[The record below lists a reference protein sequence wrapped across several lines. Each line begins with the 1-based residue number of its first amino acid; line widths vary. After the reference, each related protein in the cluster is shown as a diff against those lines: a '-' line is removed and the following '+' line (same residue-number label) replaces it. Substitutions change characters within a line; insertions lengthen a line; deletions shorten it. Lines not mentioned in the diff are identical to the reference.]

1 MNAGA
6 VGSNSRISADCSVYI
21 HIPFCVRKC
30 RYCAFYSVAADA
42 EMQQEYLRG
51 IKRELDMY
59 KPASLFS
66 TVFLGGG
73 SPSAMER
80 GILYDLVEWIGQ
92 YRQTG
97 AEFTIEVNPGQTD
110 APFFTQLL
118 RRGVNRI
125 SIGAQ
130 SFDDKELALLGR
142 IHTVAE
148 IDRCIADARRAGFEN
163 IGLDLM
169 FAIPGSTLSDWAAS
183 LDKAIAMKPTHLSAY
198 SLTYEGDTL
207 LVRDR
212 QAGRIT
218 PVEEELDRAMY
229 ELAIDT
235 LDAAG
240 FMQYEISNFAHPGQ
254 ECRHNLRY
262 WQNQPYIGL
271 GPAAA
276 SCYRGKW
283 MENVADLGQY
293 LQSVSQGCFAYK
305 SQQTRLPEEIACE
318 TAVLN
323 LRTRAGIDPVMF
335 ERQTGYDFQRIFAD
349 AIAGH
354 LAQGNLEWYDGRL
367 RLSRKS
373 LPIADQVMCDFAAAE
388 E

>member
-1 MNAGA
+1 
-6 VGSNSRISADCSVYI
+6 
-21 HIPFCVRKC
+21 
-30 RYCAFYSVAADA
+30 
-42 EMQQEYLRG
+42 
-51 IKRELDMY
+51 
-59 KPASLFS
+59 
-66 TVFLGGG
+66 
-73 SPSAMER
+73 MER

-240 FMQYEISNFAHPGQ
+240 FMQYEISNFAHPG
-254 ECRHNLRY
+254 RN
-262 WQNQPYIGL
+262 
-271 GPAAA
+271 
-276 SCYRGKW
+276 
-283 MENVADLGQY
+283 
-293 LQSVSQGCFAYK
+293 
-305 SQQTRLPEEIACE
+305 
-318 TAVLN
+318 
-323 LRTRAGIDPVMF
+323 AGIICGIGKISPISGLVPR
-335 ERQTGYDFQRIFAD
+335 RQAAIGANGWRMLRI
-349 AIAGH
+349 
-354 LAQGNLEWYDGRL
+354 
-367 RLSRKS
+367 
-373 LPIADQVMCDFAAAE
+373 
-388 E
+388 